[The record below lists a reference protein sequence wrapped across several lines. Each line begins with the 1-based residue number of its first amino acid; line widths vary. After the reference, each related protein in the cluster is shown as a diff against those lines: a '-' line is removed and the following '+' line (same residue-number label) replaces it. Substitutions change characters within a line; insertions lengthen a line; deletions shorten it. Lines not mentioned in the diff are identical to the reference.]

1 MKYARV
7 AFPLPEDLTFSY
19 AIPARLQS
27 FVQRGSRVLAPLGQG
42 TREGVIVDLMDEP
55 DLPDDSIEIKNLT
68 DCLDDTP
75 TFSDELLTLTKW
87 MSEYYLSSWGEA
99 LRCAAP
105 AAVRTRQ
112 NRVVHLLATDEQIAD
127 MRQSRQTEILSILS
141 EDDGLSIHQI
151 ARRMGVGVSKLR
163 QALSALQEKGLVELR
178 SNIQPKARPQ
188 TISVVSP
195 AKPVSEIEAQ
205 IPELESRAPK
215 QAEMLRILVECND
228 ETLTTTELIKRA
240 DTSLS
245 GLQSLEGKGLIH
257 IESVQIVRN
266 PLSLDPV
273 ASTQPLTMN
282 PDQATALQAIQGAI
296 DSDRREL
303 FLLHGVTG
311 SGKTEVYMQ
320 AMASVLDRGKRVI
333 VLVPEISLTP
343 QTVSRFVGRFGS
355 RVAVLHSNLSDG
367 ERYDQWQQIKSG
379 DADIVVGPR
388 SAVFAP
394 FPNLGLIVIDEE
406 HETSYKQDTAH
417 PFYHARDVAVKRSEL
432 VGCPLILG
440 SATPSLESFYHA
452 QQGEYTLLR
461 LPSRVSNIEMPPV
474 EIVDMREELKR
485 GNRTIFSTVLR
496 TAIEERLAK
505 GEQVILFLNRRG
517 FSTHVFCRTC
527 GYVEQCNHC
536 SISLTFHFHT
546 KRMGCRHCGYERP
559 TPQVCPECGSVYIR
573 YFGLGTEQVEQEVVK
588 AFPKARVQRMDAD
601 STTRKNAHQQILD
614 AFKADEIDILVGTQM
629 IAKGL
634 DFPNVTLVGVISADT
649 ALNLPD
655 FRAGERAFNL
665 LTQVAGR
672 SGRSEAGGN
681 VVVQTYMPEHY
692 SIQAA
697 EGHDYLRFY
706 REEIG
711 YREELLYP
719 PLSHAATI
727 LLRGEVEAEVIQ
739 TANHL
744 LDQLDAFKADRF
756 PSVEILG
763 PVPAPLAKIR
773 NKFRWHFLLRS
784 EDVEELR
791 QLIRCAVAET
801 SLANIDLIVDI
812 DPISVL

>member
-112 NRVVHLLATDEQIAD
+112 NRVVHLLATDEQIAN

-215 QAEMLRILVECND
+215 QAEMLRILQGCSD

-320 AMASVLDRGKRVI
+320 AMASVLDQGQTGDCACSRNF
-333 VLVPEISLTP
+333 PDTP
-343 QTVSRFVGRFGS
+343 NG
-355 RVAVLHSNLSDG
+355 LSV
-367 ERYDQWQQIKSG
+367 R
-379 DADIVVGPR
+379 
-388 SAVFAP
+388 
-394 FPNLGLIVIDEE
+394 
-406 HETSYKQDTAH
+406 
-417 PFYHARDVAVKRSEL
+417 
-432 VGCPLILG
+432 
-440 SATPSLESFYHA
+440 
-452 QQGEYTLLR
+452 
-461 LPSRVSNIEMPPV
+461 
-474 EIVDMREELKR
+474 
-485 GNRTIFSTVLR
+485 
-496 TAIEERLAK
+496 
-505 GEQVILFLNRRG
+505 
-517 FSTHVFCRTC
+517 
-527 GYVEQCNHC
+527 
-536 SISLTFHFHT
+536 
-546 KRMGCRHCGYERP
+546 
-559 TPQVCPECGSVYIR
+559 
-573 YFGLGTEQVEQEVVK
+573 
-588 AFPKARVQRMDAD
+588 
-601 STTRKNAHQQILD
+601 
-614 AFKADEIDILVGTQM
+614 
-629 IAKGL
+629 
-634 DFPNVTLVGVISADT
+634 
-649 ALNLPD
+649 
-655 FRAGERAFNL
+655 RAFWESSC
-665 LTQVAGR
+665 R
-672 SGRSEAGGN
+672 SPQQS
-681 VVVQTYMPEHY
+681 
-692 SIQAA
+692 
-697 EGHDYLRFY
+697 
-706 REEIG
+706 
-711 YREELLYP
+711 
-719 PLSHAATI
+719 
-727 LLRGEVEAEVIQ
+727 
-739 TANHL
+739 
-744 LDQLDAFKADRF
+744 
-756 PSVEILG
+756 
-763 PVPAPLAKIR
+763 
-773 NKFRWHFLLRS
+773 FRWGA
-784 EDVEELR
+784 
-791 QLIRCAVAET
+791 I
-801 SLANIDLIVDI
+801 
-812 DPISVL
+812 